1 MEVIT
6 IESEAFHQIQKQLA
20 EIIACIEKQSRLNP
34 LPEIWLNNNDVARLL
49 KISKRTLQTY
59 RDEGEISFSQI
70 GAKIYYRAS
79 DVNNFLE
86 KHYKS
91 AFRRK
96 L

>member
-6 IESEAFHQIQKQLA
+6 IESEAFLLIQKQLA
-20 EIIACIEKQSRLNP
+20 EIIAGIEKQHRLHP
-34 LPEIWLNNNDVARLL
+34 LPETWLDNNDVARLL
-49 KISKRTLQTY
+49 KISKRTLQSY
-59 RDEGEISFSQI
+59 RDQGDISFSQI

-79 DVNNFLE
+79 DINKFLE

-96 L
+96 P